1 MKTSRLET
9 GVITLEKKETA
20 IADTLVDVIN
30 GVLAPM
36 ERKHFHLSVD
46 CPENLTVSHDSRW
59 TSEALFNL
67 LDNAVKYTPEGG
79 NIHVTVQDWEMYLE
93 IAVTDTGRGIPESV
107 QATIFKRFYREEAV
121 HDVDGIGIGLYLA
134 REIITMQGGYI
145 TVESEEGKGSTFS
158 TFLPKR

>member
-1 MKTSRLET
+1 MTAAGLRRLCL
-9 GVITLEKKETA
+9 I
-20 IADTLVDVIN
+20 
-30 GVLAPM
+30 
-36 ERKHFHLSVD
+36 F
-46 CPENLTVSHDSRW
+46 
-59 TSEALFNL
+59 

>member
-1 MKTSRLET
+1 
-9 GVITLEKKETA
+9 
-20 IADTLVDVIN
+20 
-30 GVLAPM
+30 M

-93 IAVTDTGRGIPESV
+93 IAVTDTGERS
-107 QATIFKRFYREEAV
+107 
-121 HDVDGIGIGLYLA
+121 
-134 REIITMQGGYI
+134 
-145 TVESEEGKGSTFS
+145 
-158 TFLPKR
+158 PKEVGEKNF